1 MTVSGP
7 APAPA
12 GRGHRFDRSRLTWI
26 DVAVAVGAVLYV
38 VCLSVPWF
46 RYDGYDL
53 GFGYRS
59 ASYSV
64 NGFVSGLLTVA
75 AVLVVAAGVWALL
88 PALADV
94 RVPFPRATLTVGLAA
109 LTFLLTVV
117 EWLTTFD
124 VGFTLAGLLAVLTS
138 ATVVSLAVL
147 RVLPD
152 LRVGPALPEPPAS
165 APPDQPADPAGH
177 RWPGHDDAPRY
188 GGSWQPPQSGPGPSR
203 PPQQP

>member
-1 MTVSGP
+1 MTASGP
-7 APAPA
+7 GPTPAHRSPL
-12 GRGHRFDRSRLTWI
+12 RFDRSRLTLI
-26 DVAVAVGAVLYV
+26 DVAVAVGAALYV

-64 NGFVSGLLTVA
+64 NGFVSGLLTLA
-75 AVLVVAAGVWALL
+75 AVLAVSAAAWALL

-94 RVPFPRATLTVGLAA
+94 RVPFPRATVTVALAA
-109 LTFLLTVV
+109 LIFLLTVV

-138 ATVVSLAVL
+138 AAVLGLAVL

-152 LRVGPALPEPPAS
+152 LRVGPALPEPPA
-165 APPDQPADPAGH
+165 PHGRPAGPLVD
-177 RWPGHDDAPRY
+177 RWPGPDDPPRY
-188 GGSWQPPQSGPGPSR
+188 GGSWQPPQAGPDPSR
-203 PPQQP
+203 RPRQP

>member
-1 MTVSGP
+1 MTASGP
-7 APAPA
+7 ALAPEER
-12 GRGHRFDRSRLTWI
+12 GRRFDRSRLSRS
-26 DVAVAVGAVLYV
+26 DVAVAMGAVLYV
-38 VCLSVPWF
+38 VCLGAPWF

-75 AVLVVAAGVWALL
+75 AVLVVAAALWALL
-88 PALADV
+88 PAFADV
-94 RVPFPRATLTVGLAA
+94 RVPFPRAAVTVALTA

-138 ATVVSLAVL
+138 AAVVALAVL

-152 LRVGPALPEPPAS
+152 LRVGPALPETPAA
-165 APPDQPADPAGH
+165 APPDRPAGPEVH
-177 RWPGHDDAPRY
+177 PWPERDDAPRY
-188 GGSWQPPQSGPGPSR
+188 GGSWQPPQSGPSPSR
-203 PPQQP
+203 RPERP

>member
-1 MTVSGP
+1 MTASGP
-7 APAPA
+7 ARSPD
-12 GRGHRFDRSRLTWI
+12 GRGRRFDRSRLSRL
-26 DVAVAVGAVLYV
+26 DVAVVVGTVAYL

-46 RYDGYDL
+46 RYDGYDF

-64 NGFVSGLLTVA
+64 NGFVSGLLTAA
-75 AVLVVAAGVWALL
+75 AVLLVAAAVWVLL

-94 RVPFPRATLTVGLAA
+94 RVPFPRGTVTVGLAA
-109 LTFLLTVV
+109 LAFLLTVV

-138 ATVVSLAVL
+138 AAVVGLAVL

-152 LRVGPALPEPPAS
+152 LRVGPALPEPPDS
-165 APPDQPADPAGH
+165 PPRDEPQPGPPAQP
-177 RWPGHDDAPRY
+177 WPGRDDAPRY
-188 GGSWQPPQSGPGPSR
+188 GGAWQPPQSGPSNR
-203 PPQQP
+203 PGQP